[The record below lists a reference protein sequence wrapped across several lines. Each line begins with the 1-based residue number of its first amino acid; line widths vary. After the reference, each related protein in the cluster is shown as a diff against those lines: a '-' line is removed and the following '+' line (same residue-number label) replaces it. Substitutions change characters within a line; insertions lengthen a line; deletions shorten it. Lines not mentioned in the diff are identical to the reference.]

1 MDSCLPGH
9 LYLKEDTRTI
19 DVAAGRV
26 SVMGQSVRNGALR
39 FVAGATS
46 IQHSFAL
53 RHSGSIPI
61 DAPECTQSMRQRSE
75 LCAILRTSSFL
86 ARPRL
91 LPASQFAALFAPHV
105 YTDLGPVGRCSVTTG
120 VARGFRARA
129 ASRLYSCSAPGSRR
143 TTLRQRNL
151 AASKSMFTWIDVGFR
166 VLFRAG
172 RGQSLHLDR
181 SVIYPKPSLR
191 R

>member
-53 RHSGSIPI
+53 RFAGSIPI

-105 YTDLGPVGRCSVTTG
+105 YTDLGPVGPCSVTT
-120 VARGFRARA
+120 VESPEVFARGLRR
-129 ASRLYSCSAPGSRR
+129 GSIPALRR
-143 TTLRQRNL
+143 DL
-151 AASKSMFTWIDVGFR
+151 AAPLFVNGILLPLSLCSRGLMWASESFFARVGAK
-166 VLFRAG
+166 VCIWTG
-172 RGQSLHLDR
+172 
-181 SVIYPKPSLR
+181 P
-191 R
+191 